1 VAAIVVPFRRDAG
14 KTRLAPLPPEA
25 RAELA
30 DAMLADVLAA
40 CSAVAPTRVADGLAG
55 QSAAVSEALVGID
68 GPVAVVNADVP
79 CARPA
84 DIAALLARAPALVA
98 AADGTTNALSLLD
111 AAGFHPLY
119 GPGSAARFEA
129 AGLRPCRL
137 PSLAEDVDTLA
148 DLERLADRVGPAT
161 RRVLDSL
168 RVRA

>member
-1 VAAIVVPFRRDAG
+1 MATIVVPFRRDSG

-25 RAELA
+25 RAALA

-40 CSAVAPTRVADGLAG
+40 CSAVAPTRVADAPAGQAAAVRDALAGLA
-55 QSAAVSEALVGID
+55 
-68 GPVAVVNADVP
+68 GPVAVVNADLA
-79 CARPA
+79 CAEPA
-84 DIAALLARAPALVA
+84 DVAALLAEAPALVA
-98 AADGTTNALSLLD
+98 ADDGTTNALSLLG
-111 AAGFHPLY
+111 AADFRPLY
-119 GPGSAARFEA
+119 GAGSAARFEA

-161 RRVLDSL
+161 REVLQTL